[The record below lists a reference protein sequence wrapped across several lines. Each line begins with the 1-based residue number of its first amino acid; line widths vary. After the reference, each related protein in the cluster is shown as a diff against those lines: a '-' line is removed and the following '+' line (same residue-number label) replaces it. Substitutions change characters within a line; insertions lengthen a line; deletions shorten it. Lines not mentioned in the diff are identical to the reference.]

1 MLNQKDKL
9 DLFADV
15 INKTA
20 AQQVRV
26 IEKQIEVLG
35 KKQLEEIEK
44 LTEKEFAEIEN
55 YEMQKLCTKA
65 KSEASR
71 LSLEGKK
78 ERAAYRQ
85 SLENKVFDLVK
96 ERLSAF
102 SETVSYTS
110 FLEKSLD
117 EILSVT
123 KNEPLKLFVREKDE
137 AVIKELLSQKG
148 IKAQVVTDSSNS
160 LGGIKA
166 ESTAFTVDDSLDA
179 RLQGQREWFRQVS
192 GLRVR
197 SIISLQKSR

>member
-44 LTEKEFAEIEN
+44 LTEKEFSEIEN
-55 YEMQKLCTKA
+55 YEMQKLYTKA
-65 KSEASR
+65 KSEASC

-117 EILSVT
+117 EILSFT

-137 AVIKELLSQKG
+137 AVIKELLSKKG

-192 GLRVR
+192 GLRV
-197 SIISLQKSR
+197 